1 MITCVKPI
9 SSSSNIKK
17 AVKKKNSKFSISRPF
32 SQKPSKQEN
41 FFNVSENLYCLHQ
54 FEGEETGNF
63 KDAKNILELLR
74 KYRKSIVCGQSSQN
88 ELKEIQNALAILKF
102 SHKSKDYAEV
112 IKEVE
117 TLALVELAKKK
128 IFLEN
133 VS

>member
-1 MITCVKPI
+1 MIAGIKPI
-9 SSSSNIKK
+9 NSASNIKK
-17 AVKKKNSKFSISRPF
+17 AVKKTPKFSISSPF
-32 SQKPSKQEN
+32 NKKPAKQES
-41 FFNVSENLYCLHQ
+41 FFNPSENLYCLHE
-54 FEGEETGNF
+54 FEDHKAGHYN
-63 KDAKNILELLR
+63 DAKNILDLLR
-74 KYRKSIVCGQSSQN
+74 KYRKTIVCGQSSKN
-88 ELKEIQNALAILKF
+88 ELKDIQNALAILKL